1 MINFWLD
8 NPNILL
14 DRNYI
19 TEIFPNKSFS
29 LAQKLNAIT
38 RLIIVMTVL
47 GYLFTRSKK
56 ILVSSA
62 ITLAILVILYKT
74 KSKKEDFSN
83 FGKQDL
89 EYYKKEKK
97 TDNYIKD
104 TFTTPTKKNP
114 AMNILLD
121 EYKYNVK
128 RPPAAPIYNDQIKK
142 EVNENAKNENKK
154 LYRNLGDNI
163 LYENSMHNFYTM
175 PNTKI
180 PNNQKDFALFCY
192 GNMPSCKEGDSLQC
206 TKNNAGL
213 RTT

>member
-1 MINFWLD
+1 MTKFWLND
-8 NPNILL
+8 PNVLL
-14 DRNYI
+14 YRNHI
-19 TEIFPNKSFS
+19 TEIFPDKNFS

-38 RLIIVMTVL
+38 RLVLVMTIL
-47 GYLFTRSKK
+47 GYLFTRSVK
-56 ILVSSA
+56 ILVSAA
-62 ITLAILVILYKT
+62 ITLVIVVIMFKT
-74 KSKKEDFSN
+74 KSQKEGFSELKKED
-83 FGKQDL
+83 L
-89 EYYKKEKK
+89 EPYKKEIK
-97 TDNYIKD
+97 TDNYIKQ

-114 AMNILLD
+114 AMNVLMD
-121 EYKYNVK
+121 EYKYNPK
-128 RPPAAPIYNDQIKK
+128 RSPAAPIYNDQIKK

-213 RTT
+213 RRS

>member
-1 MINFWLD
+1 MTKFWLND
-8 NPNILL
+8 PNVLL
-14 DRNYI
+14 DRNHI
-19 TEIFPNKSFS
+19 TEIFPDKNFS

-38 RLIIVMTVL
+38 RLVIVMTIL
-47 GYLFTRSKK
+47 GYLFTRSVK
-56 ILVSSA
+56 ILVSAA
-62 ITLAILVILYKT
+62 ITLVIVVIMFKT
-74 KSKKEDFSN
+74 KSQKEGFSEFKK
-83 FGKQDL
+83 KDL
-89 EYYKKEKK
+89 EHYKKEIK
-97 TDNYIKD
+97 TDNYIKQ

-114 AMNILLD
+114 AMNVLMD
-121 EYKYNVK
+121 EYKYNPK
-128 RPPAAPIYNDQIKK
+128 RPAAAPIYNDQIKK

-213 RTT
+213 RRS

>member
-1 MINFWLD
+1 MTKFWLND
-8 NPNILL
+8 PNVLL
-14 DRNYI
+14 DRNHI
-19 TEIFPNKSFS
+19 TEVFPDKNFS

-38 RLIIVMTVL
+38 RLVIVMTIL
-47 GYLFTRSKK
+47 GYLFTRSVK
-56 ILVSSA
+56 ILVSAA
-62 ITLAILVILYKT
+62 ITLVIVVIMFKT
-74 KSKKEDFSN
+74 KSQKEGFSEFKKED
-83 FGKQDL
+83 L
-89 EYYKKEKK
+89 EHYKKEIK
-97 TDNYIKD
+97 TDNYIKQ

-114 AMNILLD
+114 AMNVLMD
-121 EYKYNVK
+121 EYKYNPK
-128 RPPAAPIYNDQIKK
+128 RPAAAPIYNDQIKK

-213 RTT
+213 RRS

>member
-1 MINFWLD
+1 MEKILKYMINDKKNNDSKISL
-8 NPNILL
+8 ILL
-14 DRNYI
+14 R
-19 TEIFPNKSFS
+19 
-29 LAQKLNAIT
+29 
-38 RLIIVMTVL
+38 
-47 GYLFTRSKK
+47 K
-56 ILVSSA
+56 IG
-62 ITLAILVILYKT
+62 KT
-74 KSKKEDFSN
+74 TKP
-83 FGKQDL
+83 GK
-89 EYYKKEKK
+89 
-97 TDNYIKD
+97 
-104 TFTTPTKKNP
+104 
-114 AMNILLD
+114 
-121 EYKYNVK
+121 YKYNPK

-213 RTT
+213 RRS

>member
-1 MINFWLD
+1 MTKFWLND
-8 NPNILL
+8 PNVLL
-14 DRNYI
+14 DRNHI
-19 TEIFPNKSFS
+19 TEIFPDKNFS

-38 RLIIVMTVL
+38 RLVIVMTIL
-47 GYLFTRSKK
+47 GYLFTRSVK
-56 ILVSSA
+56 ILVSAA
-62 ITLAILVILYKT
+62 ITLVIVVIMFKT
-74 KSKKEDFSN
+74 KSQKEGFSEFKKED
-83 FGKQDL
+83 L
-89 EYYKKEKK
+89 EHYKKEIK
-97 TDNYIKD
+97 TDNYIKQ

-114 AMNILLD
+114 AMNVLMD
-121 EYKYNVK
+121 EYKYNPK
-128 RPPAAPIYNDQIKK
+128 RPAAAPIYNDQIKK

-213 RTT
+213 RRS

>member
-1 MINFWLD
+1 MIKFWLD

-14 DRNYI
+14 NRNYI

-47 GYLFTRSKK
+47 GYLFTRSIK
-56 ILVSSA
+56 ILVSAA
-62 ITLAILVILYKT
+62 ITLVILVILYKT

-114 AMNILLD
+114 AMNVLLD

-128 RPPAAPIYNDQIKK
+128 RPPAAPIYNEQIKK

-213 RTT
+213 RTS